1 MRAAAGAAAAAAG
14 AAAADEAGAG
24 ADGGCGSSSG
34 SGSGRGGADDVQMA
48 AQPPA
53 VPTASATAHA
63 CGAMLPRSAVCKKL
77 AQFVFRR
84 AFIFSA
90 NMHMRRRPRAI
101 MSGNQGKSRR
111 DDGRPRSMRA
121 GRVRGPVK
129 VSRGPDSVAHS
140 VAQRTPLLAGWLL
153 ACLAQ

>member
-1 MRAAAGAAAAAAG
+1 MAQCQGMRAAAGAAAAAAG

-63 CGAMLPRSAVCKKL
+63 CGAMLPRSAAAVCKKL
-77 AQFVFRR
+77 ASS
-84 AFIFSA
+84 ICFSSRF
-90 NMHMRRRPRAI
+90 HFLRKQSKI
-101 MSGNQGKSRR
+101 MEVLRE
-111 DDGRPRSMRA
+111 
-121 GRVRGPVK
+121 
-129 VSRGPDSVAHS
+129 
-140 VAQRTPLLAGWLL
+140 W
-153 ACLAQ
+153 